1 MLEDSAS
8 AIQSSSLW
16 ASMNSWLT
24 PTVLFLLLNL
34 MIATIAFT
42 STFSHHQKQP
52 NPQNAPP
59 SVTRSPSLLHRIK
72 SINLLSSPP
81 PQDSSL
87 HHKQIPDSDTHFA
100 AHYFF
105 PNPQEC
111 EETPTHAAAHESP
124 PHLAAGRE
132 TEAHFDFE
140 EKPPIF
146 ADFEDAREGE
156 RENLEMSMDEVYSQ
170 LKDSSH
176 FNRTK
181 SDTKPTAGEIPAKL
195 AAKMRKSASVKSA
208 FNHFEEGDIVEARR
222 PETVREGRAAAS
234 DEGGVDAKA
243 DDFINRFK
251 QQLKLQ
257 RLDSIIRYKDMIG
270 RGR

>member
-42 STFSHHQKQP
+42 SSTFSHPP
-52 NPQNAPP
+52 NPPP
-59 SVTRSPSLLHRIK
+59 RSPSLLHRIK

-81 PQDSSL
+81 PQRSPLL
-87 HHKQIPDSDTHFA
+87 HKHIPDSDTH
-100 AHYFF
+100 YCF
-105 PNPQEC
+105 PNPQES
-111 EETPTHAAAHESP
+111 PTSAQT
-124 PHLAAGRE
+124 GRE

-140 EKPPIF
+140 EKAPIF
-146 ADFEDAREGE
+146 ADFEAAHEGE
-156 RENLEMSMDEVYSQ
+156 SENLEMSLDEVCSP
-170 LKDSSH
+170 LNKDSSH

-181 SDTKPTAGEIPAKL
+181 SDTKPAGGEIPAKL
-195 AAKMRKSASVKSA
+195 AAKMRKSASVKSP

-222 PETVREGRAAAS
+222 PATVREVRAAVA

>member
-8 AIQSSSLW
+8 AIPSSSLW

-42 STFSHHQKQP
+42 SHFSKK
-52 NPQNAPP
+52 NPSPAAAALA
-59 SVTRSPSLLHRIK
+59 RSPSLLHRLK
-72 SINLLSSPP
+72 SFNNLYSSPP
-81 PQDSSL
+81 PPPSSL
-87 HHKQIPDSDTHFA
+87 HHKQIPDSDAHAT
-100 AHYFF
+100 HYFF
-105 PNPQEC
+105 PPQE
-111 EETPTHAAAHESP
+111 TPISAAQTAPEIP
-124 PHLAAGRE
+124 
-132 TEAHFDFE
+132 AHFDSHQ
-140 EKPPIF
+140 KAPIF
-146 ADFEDAREGE
+146 ADFEEAHEAE
-156 RENLEMSMDEVYSQ
+156 MAAAEENLDKSMDEVYNQ
-170 LKDSSH
+170 LADSH
-176 FNRTK
+176 FSRTK
-181 SDTKPTAGEIPAKL
+181 SDTKPTGGEIPAKL
-195 AAKMRKSASVKSA
+195 AAKMRKSASVKSP

-222 PETVREGRAAAS
+222 PATARPPPSAAA
-234 DEGGVDAKA
+234 DDGVDAKA